1 MVTAVRQ
8 AIIFQP
14 GEAKTVALGPN
25 RVSFLISGEQTGG
38 KYSLTE
44 FLAAPPPAPAAP
56 IHIHKV
62 EDETCYVLEG
72 RFQFIIQEQSVVAAA
87 GSVVFVPRGTPHT
100 VINLGPGLGR
110 LLVTL
115 SPPGF
120 EQYWK
125 EMARLLSVYAGQPAP
140 ELVITLQEKYHMDT
154 KGQARQFVN
163 D

>member
-1 MVTAVRQ
+1 MLAKEKKAV
-8 AIIFQP
+8 IFQP
-14 GEAKTVALGPN
+14 GEAKTVSLGPN

-56 IHIHKV
+56 IHIHKA

-72 RFQFIIQEQSVVAAA
+72 QFQFIIQEQTVAATA

-100 VINLGPGLGR
+100 VINPGPGLGR

-125 EMARLLSVYAGQPAP
+125 EMAHLLSVYAGQPAP
-140 ELVITLQEKYHMDT
+140 ELVIALQEKYHMDT
-154 KGQARQFVN
+154 GGQARRFIN

>member
-1 MVTAVRQ
+1 MATEVKKV
-8 AIIFQP
+8 IIFQP
-14 GEAKTVALGPN
+14 GEAKTVSLGPN
-25 RVSFLISGEQTGG
+25 RVNFLISGEQTGG

-44 FLAAPPPAPAAP
+44 FVAAPPPAPAAP
-56 IHIHKV
+56 IHIHQV

-72 RFQFIIQEQSVVAAA
+72 QFQFIIREQSVVTTA

-100 VINLGPGLGR
+100 VINSGPGLGR
-110 LLVTL
+110 LLVYL

-125 EMARLLSVYAGQPAP
+125 EMAHLLSVYDGQPAP
-140 ELVITLQEKYHMDT
+140 ELVIALQEKYHMDT
-154 KGQARQFVN
+154 GGQARQFIN

>member
-1 MVTAVRQ
+1 MASAEKKVV
-8 AIIFQP
+8 IFQP
-14 GEAKTVALGPN
+14 GDTNTVSLGPN
-25 RVSFLISGEQTGG
+25 RVNFLISGEQTGG

-44 FLAAPPPAPAAP
+44 FVAAPPPAPAAP
-56 IHIHKV
+56 VHIHKA

-72 RFQFIIQEQSVVAAA
+72 QFQVVTREQTVIAAA
-87 GSVVFVPRGTPHT
+87 GSVVFVPRGVAHT
-100 VINLGPGLGR
+100 VINAGPGWGR

-125 EMARLLSVYAGQPAP
+125 EMAHLLSIYAGQPAA
-140 ELVITLQEKYHMDT
+140 ELVLALQEKYHMET
-154 KGQARQFVN
+154 GGQARQFIN